1 MFSIVVA
8 PFYIPILC
16 QQCTSLPNSPHNC
29 QSLKKNYTNEC
40 EVAYQYGFA
49 LYFPNTEKMLGI
61 FSCSCW
67 SFLYLLWRN
76 VYSCLSAIFI
86 TRRLLFAFYLL
97 LSCRSSLHV
106 LETNLLSDMEAFF
119 SIPWVAF
126 SLLLVFGPAD
136 FDKGAKFNGRKR
148 AFSTGGAGVIQY
160 LGANEKEPQPK
171 MLFRT

>member
-1 MFSIVVA
+1 MSVKWHISMVL
-8 PFYIPILC
+8 LC
-16 QQCTSLPNSPHNC
+16 ISLI
-29 QSLKKNYTNEC
+29 QKR
-40 EVAYQYGFA
+40 
-49 LYFPNTEKMLGI
+49 
-61 FSCSCW
+61 CW
-67 SFLYLLWRN
+67 ASFLVLVGHFLYLLWRN

-126 SLLLVFGPAD
+126 SLLLVSSPAD

-160 LGANEKEPQPK
+160 LGAKEKEPQPK